1 MSIFICVICSNE
13 YNKINKKPRSLPCGH
28 VFCEECVS
36 SFIQRDLNGTICK
49 CPLDKKIHKN
59 LNLINIPICV
69 QILENIPSNLSLS
82 NEKEITNYINEVD
95 NKIKIIQKQINSY
108 KKVEQG
114 IIDYFNEE
122 IKKINQFFDTLQNE
136 VLKKKN
142 VILEKITHIFKEQNI
157 KIEKNRKIIFDYTL
171 KLDEII
177 KTYESMTG
185 KINFEN
191 FLKEKKKTDKDLNTI
206 ITYINNNIVT
216 ETQKQNYPFYN
227 VPKEISLPYNIIGE
241 LKINNKINNLIN
253 NNDFFDD
260 TNNLNETQS
269 EIGNA
274 TNIFNQNLYN
284 DLKNINT
291 PVKDE
296 HINTKDYYYHSK
308 NCNQNILN
316 LNDEFSNQEYEKLK
330 RNETE
335 KISNKKRLLTARDEK
350 KTSHFS
356 LSKNPNLNRKNS
368 SNEKNDILHYFSQFN
383 SENEKKFHSK
393 KTSTIKKKSNE
404 KTFRK
409 EVIHN
414 SNFRLFKDNSRLSIE
429 PKYEKI
435 NQYKPGYISTDS
447 ENIIYKKTKKIK
459 KNINSKKILIKQH
472 ILNNKKS
479 ITPLVKPNNPRINYG
494 NKNKMRIIS
503 SKSYRN
509 YNTEVNED

>member
-36 SFIQRDLNGTICK
+36 SFIQRDSKGTFCK

-59 LNLINIPICV
+59 LNLMNIPICV
-69 QILENIPSNLSLS
+69 QILENIPSNLSL
-82 NEKEITNYINEVD
+82 NNDKEITNYINEVD

-122 IKKINQFFDTLQNE
+122 IKKINSFFDSLQNE
-136 VLKKKN
+136 ILKKKN
-142 VILEKITHIFKEQNI
+142 VVLEKITNIFKEQNI
-157 KIEKNRKIIFDYTL
+157 KIEKNRKIILDYTL

-177 KTYESMTG
+177 KTYESMTS
-185 KINFEN
+185 KINFED
-191 FLKEKKKTDKDLNTI
+191 FLKEKKKTDKDINTI

-241 LKINNKINNLIN
+241 LKINNKINSLIN

-260 TNNLNETQS
+260 NNILNETQS

-284 DLKNINT
+284 DLKNIKT
-291 PVKDE
+291 PIKKDE
-296 HINTKDYYYHSK
+296 NLYIKEFYRPENS
-308 NCNQNILN
+308 NQNLLN
-316 LNDEFSNQEYEKLK
+316 LNDEFFNQEYEKLR

-356 LSKNPNLNRKNS
+356 LSKNQNLNRKYS
-368 SNEKNDILHYFSQFN
+368 SNEKNDFLHYYSQLN
-383 SENEKKFHSK
+383 SENEKKYHSK
-393 KTSTIKKKSNE
+393 KTSTIKKKSKE
-404 KTFRK
+404 KNFKK
-409 EVIHN
+409 ELINN
-414 SNFRLFKDNSRLSIE
+414 SNFRLFKDNSRMSE
-429 PKYEKI
+429 PKNDKI
-435 NQYKPGYISTDS
+435 YKFKPGYISIDN
-447 ENIIYKKTKKIK
+447 ENIIYKKSKKIRD
-459 KNINSKKILIKQH
+459 INSKKILIKQH
-472 ILNNKKS
+472 FSNNKKS

-494 NKNKMRIIS
+494 NKNKMRVIS

-509 YNTEVNED
+509 YNTEVIEE